1 VQVQGKFKRV
11 PIGEVYC
18 GAEASTKMELGI
30 ITRSISKAVCNFA
43 GTMIDDLHYSFG
55 DSSTTPNHQI
65 PHLVAPLFST
75 MDKIVVTPPGRDPP
89 PLGVPFIEDPVFAVK
104 RLKFKS
110 IKEAKIDIKNTY
122 SFSVNTANIDLPNW
136 NIIGI
141 PMKKS
146 MDMRT
151 FFGDSSI
158 HLVCYEIP
166 DSVIQKIPGNVH
178 PAEKLN
184 YVFQLKLSPVDAET
198 VLDLTID
205 QEEDDDEREDIGLTD
220 SNMTNDEYED
230 EIEFDDD
237 DDDDEEDQDFG
248 VDEMN
253 GVEPLS
259 PKTKRFNLTPIG
271 NFLVDKSAG
280 AVSRWYKK
288 YNNIDIPETAE
299 YMIPDYEME
308 SIGDFRYCAVCIEV
322 NNFKI
327 ASSLGRKRTLFVI
340 PWSNPNVVNGSTDAL
355 IPRLRSYEQVIKV
368 FPMVPIPKL
377 HKNVKMSIREKRRRH
392 IVESYKSLLLKGDSK
407 SISDINSLLELE
419 TEDDRNFLTLKGGK
433 VRSNSNL
440 IQNNVDSIFEG
451 CVAFATTR
459 RVWVESYAFLSNV
472 DIIIKRTHLHKLRIL
487 RIPIE
492 SVICIR
498 PMKSNEIQ
506 ISAFSY
512 FQIETVNRIYY
523 FMVSSDRILKEW
535 INKFHL
541 LLGNKI
547 VNINNDY
554 TINEN
559 QHSYLENLKNL
570 SEDNLKSESS
580 AYLPLAGAWKLDKRR
595 IFNYRSIIFNPNGI
609 ADNLKKLHPCELCE
623 RILTM
628 AFDLSLSNNEG
639 TFDISL
645 WILFMNEIS
654 ILQVINIS
662 SLKEGE
668 RAAFLLNLYHIIV
681 LHGSL
686 VIGPPPSWSSWKSFF
701 NTITYTFAFD
711 IISLVE
717 IEHNMLRY
725 LKLIHLYI
733 YIYIVIFNYI
743 LIFIE

>member
-1 VQVQGKFKRV
+1 
-11 PIGEVYC
+11 
-18 GAEASTKMELGI
+18 MELGI

-55 DSSTTPNHQI
+55 DSPTTHNHQI

-75 MDKIVVTPPGRDPP
+75 MDKIVVTPPGKDPP
-89 PLGVPFIEDPVFAVK
+89 PLGIPFVEDPIFAVK

-110 IKEAKIDIKNTY
+110 IKEANIDINNIY

-166 DSVIQKIPGNVH
+166 DIVIQNTSGNVH

-184 YVFQLKLSPVDAET
+184 YVFQLKLSPIDAEK
-198 VLDLTID
+198 VLDLSVD
-205 QEEDDDEREDIGLTD
+205 QENEDDDREDGIGLTD
-220 SNMTNDEYED
+220 SNMTNYEYEE
-230 EIEFDDD
+230 EIEFDDE
-237 DDDDEEDQDFG
+237 EEDQDFG
-248 VDEMN
+248 VDEMI
-253 GVEPLS
+253 GVGPLS
-259 PKTKRFNLTPIG
+259 PKIKRFNLTPIG

-280 AVSRWYKK
+280 AVSRWFKQ

-308 SIGDFRYCAVCIEV
+308 STGDFRYCAVCIEI

-327 ASSLGRKRTLFVI
+327 AASLGRRRTLFVM
-340 PWSNPNVVNGSTDAL
+340 PWSNPNINDGTTKIL
-355 IPRLRSYEQVIKV
+355 IPRLRSYEQVIKI

-392 IVESYKSLLLKGDSK
+392 IAESYKALLLNGDAK
-407 SISDINSLLELE
+407 SIADINSLLGSE

-440 IQNNVDSIFEG
+440 IQNNVESIYEG
-451 CVAFATTR
+451 CVSFAASR
-459 RVWVESYAFLSNV
+459 RVWVEAYAFLSNT

-492 SVICIR
+492 SVIFIR
-498 PMKSNEIQ
+498 PMTSKEIQ

-512 FQIETVNRIYY
+512 FQIETVNRIFY
-523 FMVSSDRILKEW
+523 FMISSALKLEEW
-535 INKFHL
+535 MNKFHL
-541 LLGNKI
+541 LLGAKK
-547 VNINNDY
+547 VNIKMDY
-554 TINEN
+554 SINEN
-559 QHSYLENLKNL
+559 QDSYLEILKNI
-570 SEDNLKSESS
+570 SEDNLKYDSN
-580 AYLPLAGAWKLDKRR
+580 AYLPLASESKLDKRR
-595 IFNYRSIIFNPNGI
+595 IFNNRSIIFNPNGI
-609 ADNLKKLHPCELCE
+609 PDNLKKLHPCELCE

-654 ILQVINIS
+654 VLQVINITL
-662 SLKEGE
+662 LKESE

-681 LHGSL
+681 LHGS
-686 VIGPPPSWSSWKSFF
+686 VIIGPPPSWSSWKSFF
-701 NTITYTFAFD
+701 NTIAYTFAFD
-711 IISLVE
+711 IVSLVE

-725 LKLIHLYI
+725 LKLIY
-733 YIYIVIFNYI
+733 
-743 LIFIE
+743 IFII